1 MEPGCVA
8 WRPPSS
14 AAYARPAADSLTGRT
29 RGGDIDH
36 RPTVIPSVARDL
48 VVSLATLGMTEF
60 GRRRRYQLRSAHAAA
75 RAGRSSSEITAKNV
89 GRASGGDSD
98 ARSGTTFFAAL
109 REEHAAVQQRCTAA
123 RRTMSSPVFGGQQ
136 VAIDGRA
143 TERHSST
150 IEVRAMN

>member
-1 MEPGCVA
+1 MG
-8 WRPPSS
+8 
-14 AAYARPAADSLTGRT
+14 
-29 RGGDIDH
+29 
-36 RPTVIPSVARDL
+36 
-48 VVSLATLGMTEF
+48 SLATLGMTDF
-60 GRRRRYQLRSAHAAA
+60 GRRRRYQLRGGSAHAAA

-150 IEVRAMN
+150 IEVRAMNCVRVVVCLMVMAVSVSIAGHSAGVMADPFASDRRHPATRFQAM